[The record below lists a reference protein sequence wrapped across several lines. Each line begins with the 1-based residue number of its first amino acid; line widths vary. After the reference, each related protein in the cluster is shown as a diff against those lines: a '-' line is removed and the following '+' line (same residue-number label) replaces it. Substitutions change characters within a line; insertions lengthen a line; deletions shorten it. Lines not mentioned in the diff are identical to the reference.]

1 MNLCFPL
8 FFLPIASHCDFEKNK
23 LHIEVYFLKVFYFRY
38 RDSMATLRSLKI
50 KTSRCKQSVEEL
62 HTYEQEVEREAA
74 TVAYLR
80 DEGDDPHWL
89 KQEVCLNIVF
99 FKGSC

>member
-1 MNLCFPL
+1 
-8 FFLPIASHCDFEKNK
+8 
-23 LHIEVYFLKVFYFRY
+23 
-38 RDSMATLRSLKI
+38 MATLRSLKI

-80 DEGDDPHWL
+80 DKGDDPHWL